1 VKPIIKQLEALA
13 SSIMTLLSKLFLP
26 QLFMIRNMTEESL
39 DFNQCSQI
47 SLLLHVIL
55 EFFHP
60 KVAPSNHDKFPIFF

>member
-13 SSIMTLLSKLFLP
+13 GSIMTLLSKLFLP

-55 EFFHP
+55 EVLSPQSCTFKP
-60 KVAPSNHDKFPIFF
+60 